1 MQIHLGITR
10 QTCWLIRCLIM
21 DENRQVHAKL
31 LPHFKIW
38 RTCVW
43 KTIPLLSSRIRAF
56 NHWKNTPFSLKWVRA
71 LIYALIG
78 GGGGG
83 GGRFI
88 NRYTK
93 QMLKYHFQFFAC
105 FFLYVVIVIELT
117 RFHGPYCLGT
127 LYWYFRFCG
136 NHEGHNNWPKPNHS
150 KTPQIAN
157 CMHKSCD
164 APCIIPVVVG

>member
-78 GGGGG
+78 R
-83 GGRFI
+83 GRFI

>member
-1 MQIHLGITR
+1 MKTGRYMQSCYPISKFDGLVYER
-10 QTCWLIRCLIM
+10 R
-21 DENRQVHAKL
+21 
-31 LPHFKIW
+31 
-38 RTCVW
+38 
-43 KTIPLLSSRIRAF
+43 
-56 NHWKNTPFSLKWVRA
+56 SLYWVREFA
-71 LIYALIG
+71 PLIIEKILLFRLNGYEHWYTLWS
-78 GGGGG
+78 GG

-105 FFLYVVIVIELT
+105 FFLYVVIVIKLT